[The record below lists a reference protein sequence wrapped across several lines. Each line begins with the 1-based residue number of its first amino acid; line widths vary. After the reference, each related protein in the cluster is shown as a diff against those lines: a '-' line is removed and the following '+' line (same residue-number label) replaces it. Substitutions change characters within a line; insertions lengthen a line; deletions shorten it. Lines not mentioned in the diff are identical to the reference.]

1 MAYQA
6 LYRKY
11 RPETFEDMVGQQAI
25 IRTLR
30 NAISKDRIAHAYLFS
45 GPRGTGK
52 TSTAK
57 IFARMLE
64 CEKDPLHPCGECPS
78 CQMALQGNHPDI
90 IEIDAASNNGV
101 DEVRSLID
109 RVKYA
114 PMEGKYKVYIIDE
127 VHMMT
132 TGAFNAL
139 LKTIEEPPAHVIFI
153 LATTEPN
160 KVLPTILSRCQR
172 FDFSRVS
179 QSDIVKR
186 LETITEKED
195 ITIDPEALNLIA
207 RLADGGMRDSLSI
220 LDQCVAYEPD
230 HIKAE
235 DVRAIYGIVTR
246 EDIAEIFDSLY
257 HERVDELISKINS
270 IAEEGM
276 DLKRFTA
283 DFIRLLKNSLIVSL
297 SPDTVLVSEEEKE
310 LLKKWLVPVPQA
322 YRMAVMENLIQ
333 TYNQYGYAS
342 SILDYLEAG
351 LLKSIGWQPPVP
363 VQPQIK
369 ASAERRTQKSEQSH
383 EFKAQRAELPP
394 QKTGNSKTTQNAF
407 TVPDNN
413 VSRETFT
420 NTLGKSS
427 ETELKQD
434 FILQLMA
441 GGIRKQRAED
451 SRRFKNLRHY
461 TSDPTHAR
469 SANALI
475 MAKIV
480 ASGENYLLVQV
491 KTKMEAAEL
500 NSLQEQ
506 FGFEDFL
513 EELLGSRRKLFA
525 ISEKQNAEALDEFR
539 KLMAEKKLPKPA
551 VITLERTE
559 SQETREEESLLEKLK
574 DAFPALEVI
583 DD

>member
-25 IRTLR
+25 IRTLQ

-78 CQMALQGNHPDI
+78 CKMALQGNHPDI

-195 ITIDPEALNLIA
+195 ITIDPEALDLIA

-369 ASAERRTQKSEQSH
+369 ASAEHRTQKSEQSH
-383 EFKAQRAELPP
+383 ELKSQRAELPP
-394 QKTGNSKTTQNAF
+394 QKTENSKTTQNAF

-461 TSDPTHAR
+461 TSDPIHAR

-574 DAFPALEVI
+574 DAFPALEVM